1 MPEEI
6 YECQDGDYTLSTDP
20 ARLDVDTIHRFLSQ
34 EAYWAIG
41 RPRQVVEKTIRNS
54 LCFGVYYQGQQAG
67 FARLVTDRATF
78 AWLCDVFILPEH
90 RGRGVG
96 KFLISCIRRHPELQ
110 GLRRWLL
117 ATRDAHGLYSQ
128 YGFKPLDRP
137 ESMMEILNR
146 DVYRQG
152 HP

>member
-1 MPEEI
+1 MPMEI

-20 ARLDVDTIHRFLSQ
+20 ARLDVDMIHRFLSQ

-41 RPRQVVEKTIRNS
+41 RPRQVVEKTIQNS
-54 LCFGVYYQGQQAG
+54 LCFGVYCRGQQVG

-90 RGRGVG
+90 RGRGAG
-96 KFLISCIRRHPELQ
+96 KFLIAGIRRHPELQ

-128 YGFKPLDRP
+128 YGFKPVDRP
-137 ESMMEILNR
+137 ESLMEILNR
-146 DVYRQG
+146 DVYRQD